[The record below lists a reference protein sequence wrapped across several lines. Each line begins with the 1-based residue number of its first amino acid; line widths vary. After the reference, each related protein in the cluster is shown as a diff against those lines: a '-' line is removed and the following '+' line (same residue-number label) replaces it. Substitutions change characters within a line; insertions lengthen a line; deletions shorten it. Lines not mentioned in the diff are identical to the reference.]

1 MMTMIWTMTF
11 RRSSRLSPPTP
22 VMMTAGT
29 TIAGMI
35 TLMAVMTRMTIT
47 GTIAKMTAMMM
58 EMTARTMKKTMTA
71 RTDF

>member
-1 MMTMIWTMTF
+1 MT
-11 RRSSRLSPPTP
+11 R
-22 VMMTAGT
+22 TAGT

-35 TLMAVMTRMTIT
+35 TLMAVVTRMTIT

-71 RTDF
+71 MTDF